1 MPGSCLFSVFTFF
14 VLSFIYLLIHSPHWI
29 DPSLSLRETILCK
42 PWWNETF
49 TKEDI
54 KHMKTLKS
62 RDITLLTKVHIVKSM
77 VFSSSH
83 VRKWELVH
91 KKGWVSK
98 NWCFQ
103 TVVLEK
109 MLESPLDCKEVNQ
122 LILKEINPEYS
133 LEGLMLKLKLQYF
146 DHLLQRTNSWEK
158 TLTLGKTE
166 GRRRRAWERMRW
178 LDGVTN
184 SRHISL
190 SKLQEILK
198 DREAWHAAVH
208 GVAKSWTW
216 LRDWTITT
224 RICCRA
230 QRTLL
235 NSLWWPKREVNP
247 RKSGYRCGCHRIYV
261 WLTHSAVEQKRTQH
275 CKATICQ

>member
-109 MLESPLDCKEVNQ
+109 MLESPLDCKEIQPVHPKGNQ
-122 LILKEINPEYS
+122 SEYS
-133 LEGLMLKLKLQYF
+133 LEGLILKLKFQYF
-146 DHLLQRTNSWEK
+146 GHLIWRADFLEN
-158 TLTLGKTE
+158 TLMQGKIG
-166 GRRRRAWERMRW
+166 GRR
-178 LDGVTN
+178 
-184 SRHISL
+184 
-190 SKLQEILK
+190 
-198 DREAWHAAVH
+198 
-208 GVAKSWTW
+208 
-216 LRDWTITT
+216 
-224 RICCRA
+224 
-230 QRTLL
+230 
-235 NSLWWPKREVNP
+235 KRG
-247 RKSGYRCGCHRIYV
+247 R
-261 WLTHSAVEQKRTQH
+261 
-275 CKATICQ
+275 